1 MNANDYDFEDEG
13 FEDDG
18 RQQLEEYE
26 MHCQQIK
33 YKANALLTLPAAAAF
48 ARSVGEN
55 MAKLVQQ
62 HAMCNGKTM
71 LLAILRGSIVERILI
86 EQALQG
92 RRDIILHPVS
102 VDGFRALT
110 DARDDACVA
119 FEALLAAEDA
129 KRARPE
135 LLAS

>member
-1 MNANDYDFEDEG
+1 MNSDDYYSQDEG
-13 FEDDG
+13 FENDS

-33 YKANALLTLPAAAAF
+33 YKANAVLTLPAAAVL

-62 HAMCNGKTM
+62 HAVCNGKTM

-92 RRDIILHPVS
+92 RRDILLHPVS
-102 VDGFRALT
+102 ADGFRALAE
-110 DARDDACVA
+110 ARDSACVA
-119 FEALLAAEDA
+119 FEALLAA
-129 KRARPE
+129 K
-135 LLAS
+135 ASP